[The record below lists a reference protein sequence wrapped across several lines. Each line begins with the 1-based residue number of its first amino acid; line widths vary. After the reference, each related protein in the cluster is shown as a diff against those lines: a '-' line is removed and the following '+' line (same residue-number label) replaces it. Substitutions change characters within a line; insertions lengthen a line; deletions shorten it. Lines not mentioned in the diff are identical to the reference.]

1 MRLMRLTIQ
10 KPEKTPIVLPN
21 GRIVVSSV
29 ESYDVGTVIS
39 SCSFVARNNI
49 MALLDAM
56 GITVPWMAQGD
67 ANDLIRFGRLN
78 NTLTSFTDKELLLA
92 ALDQRRDEHF
102 ETVFDIYRYVSKRSY
117 AMQGHRAAV
126 FLGDDEEWYILDPL
140 DGMKTREPQLFRT
153 YLANDVDAEWL
164 VRLPGYTM
172 INITTHEEFNKAL
185 PYFSPEVQVFFHTRY
200 FDSPQVL
207 AQGMNNLLPT
217 AL

>member
-1 MRLMRLTIQ
+1 MSHEMRLMRLTIQ

-92 ALDQRRDEHF
+92 KLCISE
-102 ETVFDIYRYVSKRSY
+102 
-117 AMQGHRAAV
+117 
-126 FLGDDEEWYILDPL
+126 
-140 DGMKTREPQLFRT
+140 
-153 YLANDVDAEWL
+153 
-164 VRLPGYTM
+164 
-172 INITTHEEFNKAL
+172 
-185 PYFSPEVQVFFHTRY
+185 
-200 FDSPQVL
+200 
-207 AQGMNNLLPT
+207 
-217 AL
+217 